1 MEKTDREGENVMQ
14 ALFDA
19 VNAICGKIQVV
30 SDLFWEF
37 PTNFGW
43 YAAIPILGNFSLAII
58 LLVGTGIFLTFRF
71 RFVQVRKFKYGLKVL
86 LHSKAATKTGISAL
100 AAFLL
105 STAMRVGPG
114 NILGVTG
121 AISIGGPG
129 ALFWMWLSA
138 FFGMSTA
145 FAESTL
151 SQIFKEKR
159 EIKNII
165 MDNLIEAIKQLKK
178 EKNAIILGHYYQK
191 GEIQDIA
198 DYVGDSLALAQWAA
212 RTEADII
219 VMCGVHFM
227 GETAKVLCPDKKVL
241 VPDMAAG
248 CSLADSCPADKF
260 SQFVKEHPGYTVISY
275 VNTTAA
281 VKAVTDVVVTST
293 NAKQIVES
301 FPKDEKII
309 FGPDRNLGNYINSIT
324 GRNMLLWDGACHV
337 HEEFSVEKIVEIKRQ
352 HPDAVVLAHPECKS
366 TVLKLADVVGSTAA
380 LLKYAVAHPEK
391 SYIVAT
397 ESGILHEMQKQ
408 CPQTTFIP
416 APPNDSTCAC
426 NECSYMRLNTLEK
439 LYDCLKNES
448 PEIKVDAEIAEK
460 AVKPI
465 KRMLEISAQLGL

>member
-1 MEKTDREGENVMQ
+1 
-14 ALFDA
+14 
-19 VNAICGKIQVV
+19 
-30 SDLFWEF
+30 
-37 PTNFGW
+37 
-43 YAAIPILGNFSLAII
+43 
-58 LLVGTGIFLTFRF
+58 
-71 RFVQVRKFKYGLKVL
+71 
-86 LHSKAATKTGISAL
+86 
-100 AAFLL
+100 
-105 STAMRVGPG
+105 
-114 NILGVTG
+114 
-121 AISIGGPG
+121 
-129 ALFWMWLSA
+129 
-138 FFGMSTA
+138 
-145 FAESTL
+145 
-151 SQIFKEKR
+151 
-159 EIKNII
+159 

-324 GRNMLLWDGACHV
+324 GRNMLLWDGAV
-337 HEEFSVEKIVEIKRQ
+337 
-352 HPDAVVLAHPECKS
+352 
-366 TVLKLADVVGSTAA
+366 
-380 LLKYAVAHPEK
+380 
-391 SYIVAT
+391 SYT
-397 ESGILHEMQKQ
+397 HL
-408 CPQTTFIP
+408 
-416 APPNDSTCAC
+416 
-426 NECSYMRLNTLEK
+426 TL
-439 LYDCLKNES
+439 
-448 PEIKVDAEIAEK
+448 PTIA
-460 AVKPI
+460 
-465 KRMLEISAQLGL
+465 